1 MAIDIEEA
9 EEVDKSLKKI
19 HSRQRI
25 RKRQHLVEMF
35 EENMGMFLRLNK
47 QKSSY
52 RNLFSQSKENKE
64 NRETGRKLKRCTS
77 AVSKN

>member
-1 MAIDIEEA
+1 MDLEEA

-19 HSRQRI
+19 HSRQKI

-35 EENMGMFLRLNK
+35 EENMSFFLRLNR

-52 RNLFSQSKENKE
+52 RNLFSQNKENKE
-64 NRETGRKLKRCTS
+64 NK
-77 AVSKN
+77 